1 MFSKTLLIVSV
12 PELLAEI
19 MALHTMIRNFGNDPR
34 SSAPLPSLVGY
45 PKVSC
50 YGEGELG
57 FVGRGI
63 PRGAV
68 PMSSLKSSGVASEPP
83 EDPFSN
89 TIIYVI

>member
-1 MFSKTLLIVSV
+1 MFSNTLLIVSV
-12 PELLAEI
+12 PELLVET
-19 MALHTMIRNFGNDPR
+19 MALHTMIRNFGNDPG

-57 FVGRGI
+57 VVGCGI

-68 PMSSLKSSGVASEPP
+68 PMSSLKCSGVASEHP